1 MTEDNN
7 IYTPQ
12 NIDVKNRIIGD
23 IINQRY
29 NKTPYQTLRNYL
41 SKIKENKALGI
52 SPKNLVGICLWTRMM
67 TMEEFKAKYE
77 NMTTLFKHVTD
88 MGQKASSR
96 KNVLE
101 AYVHIPELTG
111 MLPSPDFAKI
121 NEYFKLKKEGKNSSR
136 FETITKEAKQEFRK
150 ITYYPRFYKAMDAI
164 SGAYQGRAVEVES
177 LSSSGFITEAI
188 GSFVRVLDNS

>member
-1 MTEDNN
+1 MTEDN

-12 NIDVKNRIIGD
+12 NIDVKNRIIDD
-23 IINQRY
+23 IVNQRY
-29 NKTPYQTLRNYL
+29 NKSPYQTLKSYL
-41 SKIKENKALGI
+41 KRIKEDKALGI
-52 SPKNLVGICLWTRMM
+52 SPKSLVGICLWTRMM
-67 TMEEFKAKYE
+67 TMQQFKSKYE

-88 MGQKASSR
+88 LGQKTSKR

-136 FETITKEAKQEFRK
+136 FETISKEAKVEFRK

-164 SGAYQGRAVEVES
+164 SGTYQGRAVEVES
-177 LSSSGFITEAI
+177 LSSSGFATEAI
-188 GSFVRVLDNS
+188 GSFIRVLDNS